1 MKARRKTQPSVSNLV
16 KFPVRGKS
24 PASLDE
30 LLTDRVNLLE
40 LLTPNADSAAVTY
53 LSGDG
58 ADTGFCDNDLLVS
71 DSSLT
76 PAPGDFVLVPDG
88 DGGLIVRRYTPAAL
102 RLATRAGNAD
112 QVNDEIVGV
121 VTFCIRRVK
130 GGAL

>member
-1 MKARRKTQPSVSNLV
+1 MKAQRKTKPSVSNLV

-30 LLTDRVNLLE
+30 LLPDRVNLLE
-40 LLTPNADSAAVTY
+40 LLTPNSDSAAVTY

-88 DGGLIVRRYTPAAL
+88 DGGLIVRRHEPAPL
-102 RLATRAGNAD
+102 RLVTSAGNAD
-112 QVNDEIVGV
+112 QVNDGIVGV
-121 VTFCIRRVK
+121 VTFCVRRVK
-130 GGAL
+130 GGAR

>member
-1 MKARRKTQPSVSNLV
+1 MKAQRKTQPSVSNLV

-30 LLTDRVNLLE
+30 LLPDKIDLLE
-40 LLTPNADSAAVTY
+40 LLAPNSDSTAVTY

-58 ADTGFCDNDLLVS
+58 ADTGFCENDLLVS

-76 PAPGDFVLVPDG
+76 PVHGDFVLVHDG
-88 DGGLIVRRYTPAAL
+88 DGGLIVRRHERTQL
-102 RLATRAGNAD
+102 RLATDAGNAD
-112 QVNDEIVGV
+112 QVSDEIVGV

-130 GGAL
+130 GGV